1 MREIELLVE
10 TYLAALGLDVPT
22 GILLRADEIIE

>member
-10 TYLAALGLDVPT
+10 TYLAAERELKRSPV
-22 GILLRADEIIE
+22 ILKHSLHA